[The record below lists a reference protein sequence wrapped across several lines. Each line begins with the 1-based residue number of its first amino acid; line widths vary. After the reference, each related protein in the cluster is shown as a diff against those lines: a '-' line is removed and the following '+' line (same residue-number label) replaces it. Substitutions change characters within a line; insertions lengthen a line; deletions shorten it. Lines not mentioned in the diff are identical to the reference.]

1 MQCVSVDDE
10 EPKPA
15 RVQTAT
21 ETDSQSNRKMKFTAS
36 IAALVALAATAGAQ
50 TADTTATP
58 ISLSDAIV
66 MAQRNAP
73 STVQARGAIQTSEAS
88 VKQSYAA
95 FLPSFS
101 VSAGRNRQSGDRF
114 DTQGNLVPFTGQ
126 PTSYSTGL
134 SSSLQ
139 LFDGGR
145 RFFDVKRSKADV
157 DAAEAGETASR
168 FQVAL
173 QVKQQYYNIL
183 AARESQSAAQAQI
196 QQTEQQLRSASL
208 RLRAG
213 AATVSDSLRS
223 VVQLGNARLSLLTA
237 RNNLQLAN
245 ATLTRLVASPRPVTA
260 EASDTLD
267 QRITIPTV
275 EELEPLIRNAPAIE
289 QADAQLTA
297 AHASVRSAKTAFLP
311 TVNMNFNR
319 GGSGLDPRFGI
330 GDKRYAYSQSLSFG
344 LSFPLF
350 NNLNREV
357 SVARAIVAEDVAE
370 ASLRDAKFLARQ
382 TLVQSLGQMRIAREQ
397 VDIQTQSVAAATEDL
412 RVQQRRYELGA
423 TTLLDL
429 LTSQTQ
435 LDNARTALIRARY
448 DYRVAKAQL
457 EALIGRDL

>member
-1 MQCVSVDDE
+1 MRNS
-10 EPKPA
+10 A
-15 RVQTAT
+15 L
-21 ETDSQSNRKMKFTAS
+21 
-36 IAALVALAATAGAQ
+36 IAAFVLVPAVAFAQ
-50 TADTTATP
+50 TTDTAATP
-58 ISLSDAIV
+58 ISLPDAIA
-66 MAQRNAP
+66 MAQKNAP
-73 STVQARGAIQTSEAS
+73 SAVQARGSISTSEAS

-95 FLPSFS
+95 FLPSFNL
-101 VSAGRNRQSGDRF
+101 SASRQNQRGDRF

-126 PTSYSTGL
+126 PTNYSTGL

-145 RFFDVKRSKADV
+145 RFFDLKRSKADV

-168 FQVAL
+168 FQIAL

-183 AARESQSAAQAQI
+183 AARESESAANAQI
-196 QQTEQQLRSASL
+196 QQTEQQLRASSI

-223 VVQLGNARLSLLTA
+223 AVALGNARLARLSA

-245 ATLTRLVASPRPVTA
+245 ATLTRLVASPHPVTA
-260 EASDTLD
+260 LASDTVD
-267 QRITIPTV
+267 ARPEIPTV
-275 EELEPLIRNAPAIE
+275 EQLSSLIQNAPSVQ
-289 QADAQLTA
+289 QADAQLA
-297 AHASVRSAKTAFLP
+297 SAHASVRSAKTAFLP
-311 TVNMNFNR
+311 TINMNFSR
-319 GGSGLDPRFGI
+319 SGSGLDPKFGM
-330 GDKRYAYSQSLSFG
+330 GDERYAYNQNLSFS

-357 SVARAIVAEDVAE
+357 TVARAVVAEDVAE
-370 ASLRDAKFLARQ
+370 ASLRDAKYLAQQ
-382 TLVQSLGQMRIAREQ
+382 TLVQSVGQMRIAREQ
-397 VDIQTQSVAAATEDL
+397 VDIQAQTVAAAEEDL

>member
-1 MQCVSVDDE
+1 
-10 EPKPA
+10 
-15 RVQTAT
+15 
-21 ETDSQSNRKMKFTAS
+21 MKSLALIS
-36 IAALVALAATAGAQ
+36 AALLSIVSSAAAAQ
-50 TADTTATP
+50 SIDTTATP
-58 ISLSDAIV
+58 ITLSEAIKL
-66 MAQRNAP
+66 AQQN
-73 STVQARGAIQTSEAS
+73 SVTTVQARGTIRTSEAA
-88 VKQSYAA
+88 VKQTYAA

-101 VSAGRNRQSGDRF
+101 VSANRQKQSGDRF

-126 PTSYSTGL
+126 PTNYSTGL

-168 FQVAL
+168 FNVAL

-183 AARESQSAAQAQI
+183 AARESKSAADAQI
-196 QQTEQQLRSASL
+196 QQAEQQLRSSSL

-213 AATVSDSLRS
+213 AAIVSDSLRS
-223 VVQLGNARLSLLTA
+223 VVALGNARLALLTA
-237 RNNLQLAN
+237 ESNLRVAN
-245 ATLTRLVASPRPVTA
+245 ATLTRLVASPTTVTA
-260 EASDTLD
+260 VASDTVD
-267 QRITIPTV
+267 QQVAIPDIA
-275 EELEPLIRNAPAIE
+275 ELEALVNRAPAIE
-289 QADAQLTA
+289 QADAQLSS

-311 TVNMNFNR
+311 TINMNFNR
-319 GGSGLDPRFGI
+319 SGSGLDPQFGI
-330 GDKRYAYSQSLSFG
+330 GDKRYAYNQNLSFS
-344 LSFPLF
+344 LNFPLF

-357 SVARAIVAEDVAE
+357 TVARAIVAEDVAE
-370 ASLRDAKFLARQ
+370 VQLRDAKLLAHQ
-382 TLVQSLGQMRIAREQ
+382 TLVQSLAQMKTAQEQ
-397 VDIQTQSVAAATEDL
+397 VAIQTVSVAAATEDL

-429 LTSQTQ
+429 LTSQTA

>member
-1 MQCVSVDDE
+1 MRHRTLLTAASLFLI
-10 EPKPA
+10 PA
-15 RVQTAT
+15 AVT
-21 ETDSQSNRKMKFTAS
+21 
-36 IAALVALAATAGAQ
+36 AQ
-50 TADTTATP
+50 TVDTTATP
-58 ISLSDAIV
+58 ITLGEAIRL
-66 MAQRNAP
+66 AQQN
-73 STVQARGAIQTSEAS
+73 SVTTIQARGSVRTSDAA

-101 VSAGRNRQSGDRF
+101 VSAGRQRQSGDRF
-114 DTQGNLVPFTGQ
+114 DTQGNLVPFTGN
-126 PTSYSTGL
+126 PTNYSTGL

-157 DAAEAGETASR
+157 DAAEAGETVSKY
-168 FQVAL
+168 QVAL

-183 AARESQSAAQAQI
+183 AARESQSAAIAQI
-196 QQTEQQLRSASL
+196 QQTEQQLRASSL

-223 VVQLGNARLSLLTA
+223 VIALGNARLALLTA
-237 RNNLQLAN
+237 VNNLSVAN
-245 ATLTRLVASPRPVTA
+245 ATLTRLVASPQTITA
-260 EASDTLD
+260 TASDTID
-267 QRITIPTV
+267 QQVIIPDIAQLT
-275 EELEPLIRNAPAIE
+275 PLVDRAPAIQ
-289 QADAQLTA
+289 QADAQLTS
-297 AHASVRSAKTAFLP
+297 AHLSLRSAKTSFLP
-311 TVNMNFNR
+311 TVNLNFSR
-319 GGSGLDPRFGI
+319 SGSGLDPQFGI
-330 GDKRYAYSQSLSFG
+330 GDKRYAYNQNLSFS
-344 LSFPLF
+344 LQFPLF

-357 SVARAIVAEDVAE
+357 NVARAIVAEDVAT
-370 ASLRDAKFLARQ
+370 ASLRDTKLLARQ
-382 TLVQSLGQMRIAREQ
+382 TLVQSIGQMTTAQEQ
-397 VDIQTQSVAAATEDL
+397 VSIQTASVAAATEDL

>member
-1 MQCVSVDDE
+1 MRFNAIIS
-10 EPKPA
+10 
-15 RVQTAT
+15 
-21 ETDSQSNRKMKFTAS
+21 AS
-36 IAALVALAATAGAQ
+36 ICFIPAALAAQ
-50 TADTTATP
+50 TVDTTATP
-58 ISLSDAIV
+58 ITLTEAIRL
-66 MAQRNAP
+66 AQQNAVT
-73 STVQARGAIQTSEAS
+73 TVQARGNLRTSSAA

-101 VSAGRNRQSGDRF
+101 VSARTQRQSGDRF
-114 DTQGNLVPFTGQ
+114 DTQGNLVPFTGN
-126 PTSYSTGL
+126 PTNYSTSL
-134 SSSLQ
+134 TSSLE

-145 RFFDVKRSKADV
+145 RFLDIKAARAEV
-157 DAAEAGETASR
+157 NAADAGEIAAR
-168 FQVAL
+168 YNVAL

-196 QQTEQQLRSASL
+196 QQADQQLRASSL

-223 VVQLGNARLSLLTA
+223 AVALGNARLAFLTA
-237 RNNLQLAN
+237 ENNLRIAN
-245 ATLTRLVASPRPVTA
+245 ETLTRLVASSTTVTA
-260 EASDTLD
+260 TATDTID
-267 QRITIPTV
+267 QQVVIPSMT
-275 EELEPLIRNAPAIE
+275 ELEQLVNRAPAIQ
-289 QADAQLTA
+289 QADAQLAA

-311 TVNMNFNR
+311 SVSMNFNR
-319 GGSGLDPRFGI
+319 GGSGLDPQFGI
-330 GDKRYAYSQSLSFG
+330 GDKRYAYNQSLSFS
-344 LSFPLF
+344 LNFPLF

-357 SVARAIVAEDVAE
+357 TVARAAVAEDVASVQ
-370 ASLRDAKFLARQ
+370 ARDARLLAKQ
-382 TLVQSLGQMRIAREQ
+382 TLVQSVAQMKTAQEQ
-397 VDIQTQSVAAATEDL
+397 VSIQVQTVAAATEDL

>member
-1 MQCVSVDDE
+1 M
-10 EPKPA
+10 
-15 RVQTAT
+15 
-21 ETDSQSNRKMKFTAS
+21 MKFSAL
-36 IAALVALAATAGAQ
+36 IAAAVLSVIPAALFAQ
-50 TADTTATP
+50 TSDTVATP
-58 ISLSDAIV
+58 ISLNEAIRL
-66 MAQRNAP
+66 AQQNSPTA
-73 STVQARGAIQTSEAS
+73 VQARGSISTSEAS

-139 LFDGGR
+139 IFDGGR
-145 RFFDVKRSKADV
+145 RFFEVKRAKADV
-157 DAAEAGETASR
+157 NAAEAGETASR
-168 FQVAL
+168 YQISL

-183 AARESQSAAQAQI
+183 AARESRSAAEAQI
-196 QQTEQQLRSASL
+196 QQTEQQLRASSL

-223 VVQLGNARLSLLTA
+223 VVLLGNARLALLNAQNSL
-237 RNNLQLAN
+237 QIAN
-245 ATLTRLVASPRPVTA
+245 ATLTRLVASPTQVTA
-260 EASDTLD
+260 LASDTVYV
-267 QRITIPTV
+267 RPEIPTV
-275 EELEPLIRNAPAIE
+275 AELEPLIRNAPAVE

-297 AHASVRSAKTAFLP
+297 AHASLRSAKTGFMP
-311 TVNMNFNR
+311 TVNMNFSR
-319 GGSGLDPRFGI
+319 GGSGIDPQFGF
-330 GDKRYAYSQSLSFG
+330 GDKRYAYSQSLSFS
-344 LSFPLF
+344 LNFPLF

-357 SVARAIVAEDVAE
+357 TVARAIVAEDVAQ
-370 ASLRDAKFLARQ
+370 ASLRDAKYLAHQ

-397 VDIQTQSVAAATEDL
+397 VDIQAQSVAAATEDL

-429 LTSQTQ
+429 LTSHTQ

-448 DYRVAKAQL
+448 DFRVAKAQL

>member
-1 MQCVSVDDE
+1 MRHRTLLSAVSLFLI
-10 EPKPA
+10 P
-15 RVQTAT
+15 
-21 ETDSQSNRKMKFTAS
+21 
-36 IAALVALAATAGAQ
+36 AALTAQ
-50 TADTTATP
+50 TVDTTATP
-58 ISLSDAIV
+58 ITLAEAIRL
-66 MAQRNAP
+66 AQQN
-73 STVQARGAIQTSEAS
+73 SVTTIQARGSVRTSDAA

-101 VSAGRNRQSGDRF
+101 VSAGTQHQSGDRF
-114 DTQGNLVPFTGQ
+114 DTQGNLVPFTGN
-126 PTSYSTGL
+126 PTNYSTGL

-157 DAAEAGETASR
+157 NAAEAGETVSKY
-168 FQVAL
+168 QVAL

-183 AARESQSAAQAQI
+183 AARESQSAATAQI
-196 QQTEQQLRSASL
+196 QQTEQQLRASSL

-223 VVQLGNARLSLLTA
+223 VIALGNARLALLTA
-237 RNNLQLAN
+237 VNNLSVAN
-245 ATLTRLVASPRPVTA
+245 ATLTRLVASPQTITA
-260 EASDTLD
+260 TASDTID
-267 QRITIPTV
+267 QQVIIPAIS
-275 EELEPLIRNAPAIE
+275 ELIPLVDRAPAIQ
-289 QADAQLTA
+289 QADAQLA
-297 AHASVRSAKTAFLP
+297 SAHASVRSAKSSFLP
-311 TVNMNFNR
+311 TVNLNFNR
-319 GGSGLDPRFGI
+319 SGSGLDPQFGI
-330 GDKRYAYSQSLSFG
+330 GDKRYAYNQNLSFS
-344 LSFPLF
+344 LQFPLF

-357 SVARAIVAEDVAE
+357 NVARAIVAEDVAT
-370 ASLRDAKFLARQ
+370 ASLRDTKLLARQ
-382 TLVQSLGQMRIAREQ
+382 TLVQSIGQMTTAQEQ
-397 VDIQTQSVAAATEDL
+397 VSIQTASVTAATEDL